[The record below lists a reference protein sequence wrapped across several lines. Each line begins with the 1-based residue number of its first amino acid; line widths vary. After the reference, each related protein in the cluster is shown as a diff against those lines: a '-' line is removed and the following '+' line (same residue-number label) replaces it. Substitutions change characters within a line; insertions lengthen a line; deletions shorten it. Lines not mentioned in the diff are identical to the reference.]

1 MVNGHSKCI
10 LLKVATFCRKVTIR
24 SLNLNLPLGLQCIS
38 FFPNKSQSVEL
49 ANELKVYQSF
59 QFHFLFQSADPAR
72 FTSPS
77 LCGLVV
83 QHSVVWYSTYSILT
97 WTLSSGQWTDSLLSP
112 GFIQCL
118 LSYFPIRPALYG
130 VDGRT

>member
-38 FFPNKSQSVEL
+38 FFPNKYQSVEL

-97 WTLSSGQWTDSLLSP
+97 WT
-112 GFIQCL
+112 
-118 LSYFPIRPALYG
+118 
-130 VDGRT
+130 VDGLTSVSWLHSVPFLILPHKTRTIWCGW

>member
-72 FTSPS
+72 FMSPS

-83 QHSVVWYSTYSILT
+83 QQSMVWMVQYLFHPD
-97 WTLSSGQWTDSLLSP
+97 LDSGRTH
-112 GFIQCL
+112 FCL
-118 LSYFPIRPALYG
+118 LASFSAFSHTSP
-130 VDGRT
+130 